1 MTRKDFEA
9 LAECIR
15 SAGLLASQSG
25 NPDSFRRAC
34 KMIAEFQA
42 SHMGQRNTR
51 FDREQFIKAAGVQ
64 L

>member
-1 MTRKDFEA
+1 MTRQDFEA

-25 NPDSFRRAC
+25 DPDSFRRAC

-42 SHMGQRNTR
+42 SYMGQHRER
-51 FDREQFIKAAGVQ
+51 FLKAAGVQ
-64 L
+64 S